1 MAYKILLVDDHLVV
15 RTGIA
20 IVLKKEIENLKIFN
34 AENFLETISILKENS
49 FDLVILDINI
59 PGTKKT
65 DMIHDI
71 RLIRPNIKI
80 LIFSA
85 HEEDQYAFRYIIS
98 GANGYLS
105 KLSSEK
111 KIVQVVLT
119 ILENGKYITDE
130 VMNKIIDSAFNKIPL
145 NPIDKL
151 SKREFEIAGLLVEG
165 LGNLEISN
173 TLKIQMSTV
182 STYKT
187 RVFEKLKIKNI
198 VALIDVFKTNM
209 N

>member
-15 RTGIA
+15 RTGIT
-20 IVLKKEIENLKIFN
+20 IVLKQEIENLKIFN

-59 PGTKKT
+59 PGTKNT

-71 RLIRPNIKI
+71 RVIRPNIKI

-85 HEEDQYAFRYIIS
+85 NEEDQYACRYIVS
-98 GANGYLS
+98 GANGYLN

-111 KIVQVVLT
+111 KIVEVVLS
-119 ILENGKYITDE
+119 ILENGKYIPDD
-130 VMNKIIDSAFNKIPL
+130 VMSKIVASVLNKTPL
-145 NPIDKL
+145 NPLEKL
-151 SKREFEIAGLLVEG
+151 SKREYEIAGLLVEG
-165 LGNLEISN
+165 QGNLEISN

-182 STYKT
+182 STYKN
-187 RVFEKLKIKNI
+187 RVFEKLKIKNV
-198 VALIDVFKTNM
+198 VALIDIFKTNKD
-209 N
+209 

>member
-15 RTGIA
+15 RTGIV

-65 DMIHDI
+65 DMIQDI

>member
-20 IVLKKEIENLKIFN
+20 IVLKQEIENLKIFN

-59 PGTKKT
+59 PGTKNT

-85 HEEDQYAFRYIIS
+85 NEEEQYACRYIVS
-98 GANGYLS
+98 GANGYLN

-111 KIVQVVLT
+111 KIVEVVLS
-119 ILENGKYITDE
+119 ILENGKYIPDD
-130 VMNKIIDSAFNKIPL
+130 VMSKIVASVLNKTPL
-145 NPIDKL
+145 NPLEKL

-165 LGNLEISN
+165 QGNLEISN

-182 STYKT
+182 STYKN
-187 RVFEKLKIKNI
+187 RVFEKLKIKNV
-198 VALIDVFKTNM
+198 VALIDIFKTNKD
-209 N
+209 